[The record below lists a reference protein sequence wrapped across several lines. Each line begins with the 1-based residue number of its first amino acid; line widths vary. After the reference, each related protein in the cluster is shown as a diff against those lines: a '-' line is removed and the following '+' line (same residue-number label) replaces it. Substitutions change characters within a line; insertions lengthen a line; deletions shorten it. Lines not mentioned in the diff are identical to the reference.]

1 MSNLHYSCVMK
12 RHDCSRNAWSQP
24 FQITLLIQFE
34 FCVSINV
41 CLVKYW
47 HNISICSCKWLG
59 FINNA
64 YWYRVKQMPIL
75 PFHICLPICTLTKS
89 ANYLA
94 SSKNNATKSNNL
106 QMTICQRGH
115 LLFWCLNKI
124 TAEVEEAV

>member
-1 MSNLHYSCVMK
+1 
-12 RHDCSRNAWSQP
+12 
-24 FQITLLIQFE
+24 
-34 FCVSINV
+34 
-41 CLVKYW
+41 
-47 HNISICSCKWLG
+47 
-59 FINNA
+59 
-64 YWYRVKQMPIL
+64 MPIL